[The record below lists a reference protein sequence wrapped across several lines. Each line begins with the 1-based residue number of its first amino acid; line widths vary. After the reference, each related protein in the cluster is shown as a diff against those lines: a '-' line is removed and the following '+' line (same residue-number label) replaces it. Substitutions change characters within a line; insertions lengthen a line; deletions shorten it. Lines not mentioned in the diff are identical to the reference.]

1 MTKHDRT
8 TERNH
13 GTVGCPGVAPGANI
27 VGWRQ
32 HHANPVATI
41 AGDPLPLPLGT
52 SRSRAGA
59 R

>member
-27 VGWRQ
+27 VDWAGLE
-32 HHANPVATI
+32 PATE
-41 AGDPLPLPLGT
+41 GL
-52 SRSRAGA
+52 
-59 R
+59 